1 MNSNPYER
9 LAEAIVTRAVHDYR
23 EAQRCKNHE
32 AVKHLERFFRSD
44 YFCLLINLDGED
56 IVKMMR
62 RKYA

>member
-1 MNSNPYER
+1 MNSYER

-23 EAQRCKNHE
+23 EAQGCKNHE
-32 AVKHLERFFRSD
+32 AVKHRERFFRSD
-44 YFCLLINLDGED
+44 YFCLIINLDGED